1 MAHTQKGK
9 NSRLPDGSGLRKNS
23 NGRSWIVDPEGY
35 PYYVRGI
42 ASFRMDGNSSAFGKL
57 YSSVDDWVAKSQKQ
71 FSEIGFH
78 SVCAFGKEEGDKA
91 VNDYNKSASSL

>member
-1 MAHTQKGK
+1 
-9 NSRLPDGSGLRKNS
+9 
-23 NGRSWIVDPEGY
+23 
-35 PYYVRGI
+35 
-42 ASFRMDGNSSAFGKL
+42 MDGNSSAFGKL

-91 VNDYNKSASSL
+91 VNDYNKSASSPLTQAPSFHSLQSSRIARELAIRGRT

>member
-1 MAHTQKGK
+1 
-9 NSRLPDGSGLRKNS
+9 
-23 NGRSWIVDPEGY
+23 
-35 PYYVRGI
+35 
-42 ASFRMDGNSSAFGKL
+42 MDGNSSAFGKL

-91 VNDYNKSASSL
+91 VNDYNKSASSPLTQAPSFSFLAEFKNSKELAIRGRT